1 MRKKNGKQT
10 CGSAR
15 YSMLFRSSL
24 VTFSSLR
31 SRLSESALLC
41 RCRVFSLRLTWKK
54 TPRTS
59 SSSQSGYKTAKKVEV
74 PCVCVCVKVTEIV
87 TCFDLFTV
95 KGKKRKAENVQEE
108 EEEEE
113 EAAAPAEEEQAQT
126 SQQAADD
133 SDSDSDDSSHDEK

>member
-1 MRKKNGKQT
+1 MRKKNEKQT
-10 CGSAR
+10 SGSAR

-31 SRLSESALLC
+31 SRLSESALFF

-54 TPRTS
+54 TPRRS
-59 SSSQSGYKTAKKVEV
+59 SSSQSGYKRAKKVEV
-74 PCVCVCVKVTEIV
+74 SCVCFKVTEIV

-95 KGKKRKAENVQEE
+95 KGKKRKAENMQEE
-108 EEEEE
+108 EEKGP
-113 EAAAPAEEEQAQT
+113 APAEEEQAQT

-133 SDSDSDDSSHDEK
+133 SDSDSDDSSDDEK